1 MILRNLISTIFDK
14 YGDSLRALRYN
25 STLKTLK
32 FSVKKIA
39 FSSIHPY
46 AKSYTTICISALG
59 KHSELCCV
67 SSNPR
72 LSPRFLVVQN
82 IFGSE
87 FRLLIKETEISHFA

>member
-32 FSVKKIA
+32 FSAKKIA

-59 KHSELCCV
+59 KHSELC
-67 SSNPR
+67 
-72 LSPRFLVVQN
+72 FEN